1 MMEGLTREGL
11 ASIFGRVW
19 IISESNFHLDGWVLT
34 PRTFFATLWWWSL
47 SLNSINNFNSSQ
59 LKQDI
64 KAELGD
70 LVGEDTIKTIE
81 QVQADTKLA
90 QDLKD
95 QTFDQAKSFGET
107 FQEIKQEIPAEVIGI
122 RWDYC
127 KFI

>member
-1 MMEGLTREGL
+1 M
-11 ASIFGRVW
+11 SQ
-19 IISESNFHLDGWVLT
+19 
-34 PRTFFATLWWWSL
+34 
-47 SLNSINNFNSSQ
+47 NSINNSNFSQ

-95 QTFDQAKSFGET
+95 QTFDQAKSFGDT
-107 FQEIKQEIPAEVIGI
+107 FQEIKQEVPAEVVGI
-122 RWDYC
+122 R
-127 KFI
+127 

>member
-1 MMEGLTREGL
+1 
-11 ASIFGRVW
+11 
-19 IISESNFHLDGWVLT
+19 
-34 PRTFFATLWWWSL
+34 L
-47 SLNSINNFNSSQ
+47 SLNSINNSNFSQ

-95 QTFDQAKSFGET
+95 QTFDQAKSFGEA
-107 FQEIKQEIPAEVIGI
+107 FQEIKQEIPGEVIGI
-122 RWDYC
+122 R
-127 KFI
+127 